1 MRGLLIREPWITY
14 ILDGRKTWEIRGGNC
29 RIRGRI
35 GLIRSGSGLV
45 VGTAEIVDSKGP
57 LSDEEMR
64 ANVSKHCIPPEAL
77 DGIRKR
83 YKNIYAWVLTNA
95 KPLPKPLSYVHSK
108 GAIKWVKIPDIPP

>member
-1 MRGLLIREPWITY
+1 MRGLVVQEPWITR

-64 ANVSKHCIPPEAL
+64 ANVSKHRIPLEEL
-77 DGIRKR
+77 DRIRNR
-83 YKNIYAWVLTNA
+83 YKNIHAWVLANA
-95 KPLPKPLSYVHSK
+95 KPLPKPLRYIHRK
-108 GAIKWVKIPDIPP
+108 GAIIWVKIPDIPP